1 MNKLEE
7 QLKTMFGLQETMNAT
22 VNPNWRSAGNKWT
35 DAIMVEAVEAFD
47 HTNWKWWK
55 NTSAAA
61 DLNQIRLEVVDIWHF
76 ALSAHMEKYPS
87 IEDAISTVLGVFQSM
102 EPVMRMVV
110 ADDENRVW
118 SIQDVLR
125 RIIDESSS
133 GKSDSLF
140 SRLLYLGVFC
150 DLPFNEVYK
159 LYLGKN
165 TLNLFRQANGYKQG
179 TYVKMWAGQ
188 EDNEVLTE
196 ILNSFGEV
204 HPTYEELYKT
214 LEASYKVATGA
225 KD

>member
-7 QLKTMFGLQETMNAT
+7 QLKTMFGLQETMNST

-47 HTNWKWWK
+47 HTSWKWWK

-61 DLNQIRLEVVDIWHF
+61 DLNQIRLEAVDIWHF
-76 ALSAHMEKYPS
+76 ALSAHMEKYPNT
-87 IEDAISTVLGVFQSM
+87 EDAILTTLGVFQSI
-102 EPVMRMVV
+102 EPVTRMVV
-110 ADDENRVW
+110 ADDGNRVW

-125 RIIDESSS
+125 GIIEESSK

-140 SRLLYLGVFC
+140 SRLLHLGVFC

-204 HPTYEELYKT
+204 PPTYEELYKT